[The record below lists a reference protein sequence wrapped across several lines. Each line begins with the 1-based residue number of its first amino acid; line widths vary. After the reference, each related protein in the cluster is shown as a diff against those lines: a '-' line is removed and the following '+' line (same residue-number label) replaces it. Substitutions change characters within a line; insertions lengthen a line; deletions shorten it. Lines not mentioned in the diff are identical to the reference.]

1 MPYSDNFNLKWRSMF
16 VSKSLPWFHKT
27 VRKIFFWRFRG
38 SLFLYIS
45 FNMSLCLI
53 LDLDDPSLS
62 VIHDKY
68 LTCLR
73 TFTKKHFPNQPNRVE
88 ELLVRLPEVS
98 SLRWN
103 EYLWFHDLISLEM
116 FYSKIIWIIVFI
128 IFHRSRKLPLF
139 CWSPK
144 CFTCHS
150 Y

>member
-1 MPYSDNFNLKWRSMF
+1 MF

-27 VRKIFFWRFRG
+27 VRKSFKIKKGWVWNIISW
-38 SLFLYIS
+38 SLFWIS
-45 FNMSLCLI
+45 INKSFCLI

-98 SLRWN
+98 SFSWN
-103 EYLWFHDLISLEM
+103 EYIWFLGRWNVLSRNHLNYCFYSFSQVKKAASLLLESKM
-116 FYSKIIWIIVFI
+116 FYVPFLLNSSVG
-128 IFHRSRKLPLF
+128 
-139 CWSPK
+139 
-144 CFTCHS
+144 
-150 Y
+150 

>member
-27 VRKIFFWRFRG
+27 VRKSFKIKKGWVWNIILEVFFW
-38 SLFLYIS
+38 IS
-45 FNMSLCLI
+45 INKSFCLI

-98 SLRWN
+98 SLSWN
-103 EYLWFHDLISLEM
+103 EYLWFHGLP
-116 FYSKIIWIIVFI
+116 V
-128 IFHRSRKLPLF
+128 KLAL
-139 CWSPK
+139 K
-144 CFTCHS
+144 CFIPKS
-150 Y
+150 FELLSL